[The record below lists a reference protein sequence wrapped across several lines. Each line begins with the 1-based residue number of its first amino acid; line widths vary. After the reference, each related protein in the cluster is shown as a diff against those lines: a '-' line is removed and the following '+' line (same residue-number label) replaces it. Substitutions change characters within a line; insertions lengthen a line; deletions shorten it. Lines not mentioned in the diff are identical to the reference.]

1 MNDIQMGKNI
11 KQLWV
16 KEKIDDMRFKNTIGF
31 LDTSTFKKRATNLA
45 LENSIITQF
54 TSLVAVDNEI
64 SRNINERLRTYQIEQ
79 NRHEGWVDPELQKI
93 SDLFNQSL
101 NNFNL
106 IDINNLKEID
116 LNLNPLLKINFAQTS
131 TNKNLY
137 YLLAFILF
145 LLSFIFLRF
154 RKLFY

>member
-1 MNDIQMGKNI
+1 M
-11 KQLWV
+11 
-16 KEKIDDMRFKNTIGF
+16 
-31 LDTSTFKKRATNLA
+31 
-45 LENSIITQF
+45 
-54 TSLVAVDNEI
+54 
-64 SRNINERLRTYQIEQ
+64 
-79 NRHEGWVDPELQKI
+79 
-93 SDLFNQSL
+93 
-101 NNFNL
+101 
-106 IDINNLKEID
+106 DINNLKEID